1 MSANETIMEN
11 KLRRSKTISLL
22 LVVLF
27 TLSTMSLPACS
38 DNDNSSVSQRVVH
51 ASVYFDEEGTAA
63 VAWVQDR
70 DQNFV
75 SDAILTINNR
85 PFEVIFLGDE
95 ESDEDS
101 VPIYYLELYDLKGG
115 DSLTFV
121 AKRPDGTVIYAP
133 PSSQI
138 PMPLELVEPE
148 PDQTLVPG
156 EEVVVHWAGGEGS
169 SHIAAFYADDLGEAQ
184 YWNVQKYGDVES
196 ITVPP
201 GIIREGGGIIGAA
214 ALSGD
219 HSSVQVSTSADPVEL
234 SFLVIR
240 VAAVSIPNETYLE
253 RSRAGCPPG
262 QKMGNAGICCPHRID
277 PYTKAR
283 DICVLDFIIP
293 FGAIIWTARYAS
305 DARKYP
311 PCLVR
316 DPFGIL
322 SPYEYCV
329 RYTSMYAA
337 DIWSRGCVCPYVRIC
352 PGDPE
357 C

>member
-38 DNDNSSVSQRVVH
+38 DNDNNTLPQRVAH
-51 ASVYFDEEGTAA
+51 ATVYFDEEGTAA

-156 EEVVVHWAGGEGS
+156 EEVVVRWAGGEGS
-169 SHIAAFYADDLGEAQ
+169 SHIAAFYADDLGEEQ

-196 ITVPP
+196 IKVPP

-214 ALSGD
+214 ALTGD

-240 VAAVSIPNETYLE
+240 VAAVIIPNETYLE
-253 RSRAGCPPG
+253 RSSAGRPPHRKIG
-262 QKMGNAGICCPHRID
+262 SAGISCPHD
-277 PYTKAR
+277 PDSVATSTALCTLEFVTG
-283 DICVLDFIIP
+283 I
-293 FGAIIWTARYAS
+293 GAIVWGARYAR
-305 DARKYP
+305 DAHEYP
-311 PCLVR
+311 PCRLV
-316 DPFGIL
+316 PSGSGAEVIM
-322 SPYEYCV
+322 SPLLYCTYYSTFFSHVSWSPGCLCPTSV
-329 RYTSMYAA
+329 R
-337 DIWSRGCVCPYVRIC
+337 
-352 PGDPE
+352 
-357 C
+357 

>member
-38 DNDNSSVSQRVVH
+38 DNDNNTLPQRVAH
-51 ASVYFDEEGTAA
+51 ATVYFDEEGTAA

-156 EEVVVHWAGGEGS
+156 EEVVVRWAGGEGS
-169 SHIAAFYADDLGEAQ
+169 SHIAAFYADDLGEEQ

-196 ITVPP
+196 IKVPP
-201 GIIREGGGIIGAA
+201 GIIRDGSGIIGAV

-219 HSSVQVSTSADPVEL
+219 HSSVQVSTSADPVEHF
-234 SFLVIR
+234 FLVIR
-240 VAAVSIPNETYLE
+240 VDAVSVPIETYLDG
-253 RSRAGCPPG
+253 SLTTCPTG
-262 QKMGNAGICCPHRID
+262 QKIGNAGICCPNKPISGGTA
-277 PYTKAR
+277 TKLCKFEW
-283 DICVLDFIIP
+283 ITGIGFIV
-293 FGAIIWTARYAS
+293 WSARYHS
-305 DARKYP
+305 DEQEYP
-311 PCLVR
+311 PCKLVYSGF
-316 DPFGIL
+316 DLIFKTNPFL
-322 SPYEYCV
+322 YC
-329 RYTSMYAA
+329 YAYSLLFSHTK
-337 DIWSRGCVCPYVRIC
+337 WSRGCLC
-352 PGDPE
+352 PGTTTFK
-357 C
+357 